1 MAAPVRPDVRV
12 PAATDAATVRAILVE
27 GVVQGVGFRPFV
39 WRLATELGLAG
50 RVRNAAGR
58 VEIEAA
64 GPAPALDTF
73 AARLR
78 TDAPPRARVERVTVA
93 ALPEEA
99 SALPVPFVIDDS
111 VVAAGHDRLFP
122 PDIATCD
129 DCLRELADP
138 ADRRHRY
145 PFTNCTNCGPRAT
158 IIDELPYDRAQ
169 TTMRA
174 FPLCKACDAE
184 YRDPANRRFHAEPV
198 ACPACGP
205 SLSWRPT
212 GAPAAVAAGEDALA
226 AAVAAL
232 VGSRIVAIKGLGGYH
247 LACDATDEDA
257 VRRLRDRKRRWAKPF
272 AVMAADLAA
281 TRALCRVGAAE
292 RLLLTAPSRPIV
304 LLEARRDGRPGLAPS
319 VAAGN
324 RRLGVFL
331 PYTPLHHL
339 LMAAVGRPIVLTSGN
354 LTDEPLATDDED
366 ALARLAG
373 LADGFLAHDR
383 EIRARYDD
391 SVTRVVAGRE
401 SVVRR
406 ARGYAPDPLPLPVAT
421 PTPLLAVGAE
431 LKHTFT
437 LARGGRAHVAPHNGD
452 LEDLA
457 THRAFTDGLAHLSRL
472 LALEPEVVVHDLHPE
487 YLSTK
492 YAVERFPADRRIAV
506 QHHHAHVASCAAEHG
521 ITGPFLGVAY
531 DGLGMGDDGTLW
543 GGEIL
548 HADLRGYSR
557 LARFGRAPLP
567 GGALAVKRP
576 YRMALGYL
584 FGAEA
589 LDGAVGGEPAG
600 PGAGAAS
607 LALPVDPEAAAPFLA
622 RLDPREVTLVRQQ
635 VARRLNAPVA
645 SSAGRLFDAAAA
657 LLGIRDVA
665 EFEAQAA
672 IDLELAAGER
682 PAVPLPYAIARAD
695 GLLVYDPRPT
705 LAALV
710 AARAGGAAPGPL
722 AAAFQETVAL
732 VTRELLAEA
741 RRATGTTTVCLSGG
755 VFQNRRLASVLLRRL
770 ARDGFEVYVN
780 RLVPVNDGGVS
791 YGQAAVAAAR
801 LGTGA
806 ATAAGMEG

>member
-1 MAAPVRPDVRV
+1 MAASVPTDDRV
-12 PAATDAATVRAILVE
+12 PAADPSTLARALLVE

-39 WRLATELGLAG
+39 WRLATELRLAG

-64 GPAPALDTF
+64 GPAAALDAF
-73 AARLR
+73 ARRLR
-78 TDAPPRARVERVTVA
+78 TDAPPRARVERVTV
-93 ALPEEA
+93 LPLDPGA
-99 SALPVPFVIDDS
+99 GAALPVPFAIDES
-111 VVAAGHDRLFP
+111 VSAATSDRLFP

-129 DCLRELADP
+129 DCLRELFDP

-145 PFTNCTNCGPRAT
+145 PFINCTNCGPRAT
-158 IIDELPYDRAQ
+158 IIEELPYDRAQ

-174 FPLCKACDAE
+174 FPLCAACEAE
-184 YRDPANRRFHAEPV
+184 YRDPADRRFHAEPV

-205 SLSWRPT
+205 RIAWQPT
-212 GAPAAVAAGEDALA
+212 GAPAPVAAEE
-226 AAVAAL
+226 AAL
-232 VGSRIVAIKGLGGYH
+232 VAAVRALRDGAIVAVKGLGGYH
-247 LACDATDEDA
+247 LACDATNESA

-272 AVMAADLAA
+272 AVMVRDLDAAE
-281 TRALCRVGAAE
+281 ALCRTGVLE
-292 RLLLTAPSRPIV
+292 RRLLAGPARPIV
-304 LLEARRDGRPGLAPS
+304 LLVARPAARRVLAPS

-324 RRLGVFL
+324 RRLGLFL

-339 LMAAVGRPIVLTSGN
+339 LLAALDRPLVLTSGN
-354 LTDEPLATDDED
+354 LTDEPLATDDAD
-366 ALARLAG
+366 ALVRLAG
-373 LADGFLAHDR
+373 LADGFLVHDR

-406 ARGYAPDPLPLPVAT
+406 ARGYAPEPMPLPVAT
-421 PTPLLAVGAE
+421 PVPLLAVGAE

-437 LARGGRAHVAPHNGD
+437 LGRGSRAHVAPHNGD

-492 YAVERFPADRRIAV
+492 YAVSRFPAAKRIAV

-521 ITGPFLGVAY
+521 VTGPFLGVAY

-548 HADLRGYSR
+548 LADLQGYR
-557 LARFGRAPLP
+557 RIARFGRAPLP

-589 LDGAVGGEPAG
+589 LGGDGAFGGDGAPGLASEPS
-600 PGAGAAS
+600 AA
-607 LALPVDPEAAAPFLA
+607 FLD
-622 RLDPREVTLVRQQ
+622 RLDPREVALVRQQ
-635 VARRLNAPVA
+635 VARGLNAPIA

-657 LLGIRDVA
+657 LIGIRDVA
-665 EFEAQAA
+665 EYEAQAA
-672 IDLELAAGER
+672 IDLELAAGDR
-682 PAVPLPYAIARAD
+682 VLAPLPYRLAYRD
-695 GLLVYDPRPT
+695 DLLVYDPRPT
-705 LAALV
+705 LEAIV
-710 AARAGGAAPGPL
+710 AAGRPAADL
-722 AAAFQETVAL
+722 AAAFQATIVT
-732 VTRELLAEA
+732 VTRALLADAQA
-741 RRATGTTTVCLSGG
+741 RTGVSTVCLSGG
-755 VFQNRRLASVLLRRL
+755 VFQNRRLASMLLREL
-770 ARDGFEVYVN
+770 AGDAFEVFIN
-780 RLVPVNDGGVS
+780 RQVPVNDGGVS
-791 YGQAAVAAAR
+791 YGQAAIGAAR
-801 LGTGA
+801 LASGGA
-806 ATAAGMEG
+806 AAPVGEEG

>member
-1 MAAPVRPDVRV
+1 MAAPVHEDVAV
-12 PAATDAATVRAILVE
+12 PAASRPDPVEPTARSFLVE

-58 VEIEAA
+58 VEIDASGTSA
-64 GPAPALDTF
+64 SLDAL
-73 AARLR
+73 ARRLR
-78 TDAPPRARVERVTVA
+78 LDAPPRARVERVVVRTLA
-93 ALPEEA
+93 GPDGESLPH
-99 SALPVPFVIDDS
+99 PFVIDDS
-111 VVAAGHDRLFP
+111 VVSTAVDRLFP

-129 DCLRELADP
+129 DCLRELFDP

-145 PFTNCTNCGPRAT
+145 AFTNCTNCGPRAT
-158 IIDELPYDRAQ
+158 IIDELPYDRSQ
-169 TTMRA
+169 TSMRA
-174 FPLCKACDAE
+174 FPLCPACERE

-205 SLSWRPT
+205 RLSWRPT
-212 GAPAAVAAGEDALA
+212 GAPAAVETGEAAFMTAVRALLDGQ
-226 AAVAAL
+226 V
-232 VGSRIVAIKGLGGYH
+232 VAIKGLGGYH
-247 LACDATDEDA
+247 LACDATSDDA

-272 AVMAADLAA
+272 ALMVADLAA
-281 TRALCRVGAAE
+281 AEALCRIGAAE
-292 RLLLTAPSRPIV
+292 RELLTGPARPIV
-304 LLEARRDGRPGLAPS
+304 LLEALHDGLPALARS
-319 VAAGN
+319 VASGN

-339 LMAAVGRPIVLTSGN
+339 LLAEMGRPIVLTSGN

-366 ALARLAG
+366 ALGRLAG

-401 SVVRR
+401 SIVRR
-406 ARGYAPDPLPLPVAT
+406 ARGYAPEALPLPVET
-421 PTPLLAVGAE
+421 PVPMLAVGAE

-437 LARGGRAHVAPHNGD
+437 LARGARAHVAPHNGD

-472 LALEPEVVVHDLHPE
+472 LGLEPEIVVHDLHPE

-492 YAVERFPADRRIAV
+492 YAIEHFPASRRIAV

-521 ITGPFLGVAY
+521 ISGPFLGVAY

-548 HADLRGYSR
+548 LADLRGYRR

-584 FGAEA
+584 FGAESPDA
-589 LDGAVGGEPAG
+589 DGA
-600 PGAGAAS
+600 AGAPG
-607 LALPVDPEAAAPFLA
+607 LRVDPDAIAPFLD
-622 RLDPREVTLVRQQ
+622 RLDPREVALVRTQ
-635 VARRLNAPVA
+635 VARGLNAPVA

-665 EFEAQAA
+665 EYEAQAA
-672 IDLELAAGER
+672 IDLELAAGDR
-682 PAVPLPYAIARAD
+682 TATALPYAIARHD

-710 AARAGGAAPGPL
+710 AGASGVRSAGSTAVL
-722 AAAFQETVAL
+722 AARFQETVAE

-741 RRATGTTTVCLSGG
+741 RTATGVRTVCLSGG
-755 VFQNRRLASVLLRRL
+755 VFQNRRLASTLLRRL
-770 ARDGFEVYVN
+770 AHDGFEVCIN
-780 RLVPVNDGGVS
+780 RRVPVNDGGVS
-791 YGQAAVAAAR
+791 YGQAAIGAAR
-801 LGTGA
+801 L
-806 ATAAGMEG
+806 AAGLADATPA